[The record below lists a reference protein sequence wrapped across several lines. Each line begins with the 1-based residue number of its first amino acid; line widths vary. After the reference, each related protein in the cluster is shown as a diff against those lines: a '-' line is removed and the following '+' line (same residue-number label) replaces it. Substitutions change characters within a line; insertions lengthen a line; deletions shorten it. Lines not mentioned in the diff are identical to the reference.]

1 MGGLGMEKLWYTSQN
16 MRAHPIKPFYLHVSS
31 ENHGLVHG
39 SMHAFSYAE
48 LAEDLGLN
56 YTAYYLDQPGR
67 RNTAVSAFAARL
79 QSSKHECKVVHEPVK
94 YVSSFHCAHNT
105 VVYDHGRAS
114 LSFAGLALVSG
125 AILAFMFIRRSR
137 TNCPN
142 YDALH
147 QSKDPVAD
155 SESGLSEIEA

>member
-94 YVSSFHCAHNT
+94 YVSSFHWGSVLKSRGWGCYQST
-105 VVYDHGRAS
+105 VGEHLDFIAYA
-114 LSFAGLALVSG
+114 FGLPLPLNPYGS
-125 AILAFMFIRRSR
+125 
-137 TNCPN
+137 
-142 YDALH
+142 
-147 QSKDPVAD
+147 
-155 SESGLSEIEA
+155 